1 MNELQRIF
9 NFKGQDLRMV
19 IQNHEPWFV
28 AKDVCNIL
36 ELSNSRMALQRLD
49 ETEKGVSSIDTPG
62 GKQQLSIVNESG
74 LYELIFASRKLE
86 AKMFKKWVKQ
96 EVLPSIRKHGMYATP
111 QTIENILNDPDFGI
125 KLLTTI
131 KEERILREQAEQQRD
146 KVVAQQKAD
155 LPFTNFGKV
164 VSNSAGAISIG
175 AFAKMMYDNH
185 GLKIGRNK
193 MFEWLRENGYLIK
206 QGREY
211 NNPKQVYIEQG
222 WFEVKPTIVS
232 RTEGDVEKLT
242 TLITGKGQVKLAERL
257 LKTYKQAI

>member
-19 IQNHEPWFV
+19 IQNNEPWFV
-28 AKDVCNIL
+28 AKDVCHIL
-36 ELSNSRMALQRLD
+36 QISNSRDALSRLD
-49 ETEKGVSSIDTPG
+49 PDEKGVAITDTPG

-74 LYELIFASRKLE
+74 LYELIFASRKIE

-131 KEERILREQAEQQRD
+131 KEERILREQAEQHRD
-146 KVVAQQKAD
+146 RVVAQQKAD

-164 VSNSAGAISIG
+164 VSNSDGAISIG

-193 MFEWLRENGYLIK
+193 MFEWLRDNGYLIK
-206 QGREY
+206 KGREY
-211 NNPKQVYIEQG
+211 NNPKQVYVEQG